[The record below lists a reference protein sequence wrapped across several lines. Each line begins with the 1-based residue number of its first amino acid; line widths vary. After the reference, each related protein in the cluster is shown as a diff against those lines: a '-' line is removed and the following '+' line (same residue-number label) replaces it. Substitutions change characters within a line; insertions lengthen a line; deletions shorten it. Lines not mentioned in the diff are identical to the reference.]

1 MTACKSEFRAEER
14 GQLSGT
20 FRVEVSI
27 EEENVENTKFLIPR
41 YRMNVKFVR
50 LINCP

>member
-20 FRVEVSI
+20 FGGEN
-27 EEENVENTKFLIPR
+27 EEENVENTKFLSRR
-41 YRMNVKFVR
+41 YPMNVKFVR

>member
-20 FRVEVSI
+20 FGGENEV
-27 EEENVENTKFLIPR
+27 ENVENRKFLSPR
-41 YRMNVKFVR
+41 HPMNVKFVR

>member
-14 GQLSGT
+14 GQLSETLGGGKG
-20 FRVEVSI
+20 
-27 EEENVENTKFLIPR
+27 EEENVGHTKFLSQR
-41 YRMNVKFVR
+41 YPMNVKFVR